1 MQIWDNETVGN
12 HTTMDIN
19 ADTVNDAS
27 VELDDSIITAN
38 NREGRRLPP
47 LEVNGLSEA
56 EILAYAPPMVCDRVH
71 WDTVE
76 EFDASVLVTV
86 LANSDTPIEAYCRT
100 WSDGQ
105 HRIWV
110 TQGFGH
116 TARDIIREWCADNEV
131 EAVNMRVIHSVPFRD
146 LEQIPGTLLADL
158 IGAAVD

>member
-1 MQIWDNETVGN
+1 MQTRDNETVGN

-47 LEVNGLSEA
+47 LQVNGLDES

-71 WDTVE
+71 WDTVD
-76 EFDASVLVTV
+76 EFDASVLVSV

-105 HRIWV
+105 HRK
-110 TQGFGH
+110 
-116 TARDIIREWCADNEV
+116 
-131 EAVNMRVIHSVPFRD
+131 
-146 LEQIPGTLLADL
+146 
-158 IGAAVD
+158 IGRAHV